1 MPPLPVL
8 DLDDPE
14 VLVELEL
21 AGEIEVRLR
30 HRRPARPE
38 TTHKTPLRLAALGAA
53 RRRAVKRDAAVER
66 IDANED
72 CAGRLI
78 AAPHDHDGNA
88 LGLAEAQIGSDE
100 DLALDPHRS
109 AARSAQ
115 RSASLLVSRPVSRSS
130 SSKSSAVIVPVSVTL
145 RSRWKPV
152 MAFVG
157 AR

>member
-14 VLVELEL
+14 VIVELEL
-21 AGEIEVRLR
+21 AGEIEVRLGHSR
-30 HRRPARPE
+30 AARPE
-38 TTHKTPLRLAALGAA
+38 TAHEAPLGLAALGAA
-53 RRRAVKRDAAVER
+53 RSRPVERDTAVEQ

-72 CAGRLI
+72 RTGRLI

-88 LGLAEAQIGSDE
+88 LGLTEAQIGSDE